1 MNPHQSLRST
11 RKLTLTLLPLH
22 WLPGL
27 LYLKYFYFNLVYFNT
42 FNLIQS
48 ENNTCICKKMNLISM
63 LLVAVHC
70 SFKKCR
76 YMNYKNGATVYVG
89 WVQCFLMAKY
99 SCSRNQKWSYNIT
112 GWMTR
117 MVKLGP
123 NLDTASY
130 IDQKGHFFEKKK
142 KRTPKISPPLFNPF
156 TEWFPSK

>member
-1 MNPHQSLRST
+1 
-11 RKLTLTLLPLH
+11 
-22 WLPGL
+22 
-27 LYLKYFYFNLVYFNT
+27 
-42 FNLIQS
+42 
-48 ENNTCICKKMNLISM
+48 MNLISM
-63 LLVAVHC
+63 LLVAVYC

-123 NLDTASY
+123 NLDTASD

-142 KRTPKISPPLFNPF
+142 KKRDTKNFTTTIQSLYRVISIKIKLCIIF
-156 TEWFPSK
+156 TKGGQHPIAGHIRGLD

>member
-1 MNPHQSLRST
+1 
-11 RKLTLTLLPLH
+11 
-22 WLPGL
+22 
-27 LYLKYFYFNLVYFNT
+27 
-42 FNLIQS
+42 
-48 ENNTCICKKMNLISM
+48 MNLISM

-123 NLDTASY
+123 NLDTASD
-130 IDQKGHFFEKKK
+130 IDQKGQFF
-142 KRTPKISPPLFNPF
+142 
-156 TEWFPSK
+156 